1 MATLNPAERFCAQL
15 PAQDDREDEEFPYG
29 EEEDPEEELSPAM
42 RLCAQLRAHDAQL
55 AREDEEFPYGEEED
69 PEEELSPAMRLCAQL
84 RAHDAQL
91 DREEGQACEHLLR
104 AEIAAEQEPPQWL
117 DFDEYDDS
125 HWQLEDSAQE
135 QHPDAHKEAD
145 DNLFD
150 RCSSVGDDAT
160 NGAQGRGNFGGV
172 EEAPFD
178 RCGTVGCQLHDN
190 HKGLHIFPMPQSRR
204 RSDQP
209 VRLGWEPVPPKTA
222 SRPSAANFHASLTM
236 MHAAEHEAEREA
248 EGDLPGAARS
258 AVSGSASEASG
269 LQQRPR
275 PTFEASAVV
284 LNPTHSCQERKNTPT
299 YVENSD
305 KRLLKGGHLKVGT
318 RLEDIN
324 AFSTH
329 AQWLL
334 HGIPFSDLISQQPPI
349 TNHDK
354 IVRILQRNPWCWDFV
369 DAEDDAR
376 GAKPFDNVHPETL
389 TERQSK
395 SLFGLCL
402 GIYSDWDNQIN
413 VSKLPMEQQPY
424 EPSIWVCDA
433 AFLWNKSRSICALCN
448 EEMTLAADDSRYP
461 KANPDAVRTPCPN
474 KATLERK
481 WRQLLHVPSNVIA
494 CIHHRCQHL
503 TNVARPGVP
512 PTPAR
517 LGGPVAYWADAIQ
530 VIQAQG
536 HSGAPRQYEITIS
549 TVTRRAKSRLKE
561 EGVAPCPRLPGAN
574 GKRPAYPKC
583 LCPWHMRLNALQE
596 VIASEFGQQLKELR
610 RAFTAKYNRK
620 RPQTSDSDA
629 SEVEEAGY
637 GPRVR
642 PRARAAVNLMTE
654 GEMDTALEKTLNELF
669 PDHDD
674 VPFELVYMTLT
685 RMEPRA
691 ALAGGKAVE
700 ETLIRLEDARK
711 ICPFRSHLLRMR
723 AGDL

>member
-55 AREDEEFPYGEEED
+55 AREDEEFPYGEDED

-104 AEIAAEQEPPQWL
+104 AEIAAEEERAREQ
-117 DFDEYDDS
+117 D
-125 HWQLEDSAQE
+125 QE
-135 QHPDAHKEAD
+135 QDMASEMEQLSDPEWDAPLMD
-145 DNLFD
+145 DE
-150 RCSSVGDDAT
+150 DA
-160 NGAQGRGNFGGV
+160 NY
-172 EEAPFD
+172 D
-178 RCGTVGCQLHDN
+178 RCGTWGCLLPEKHS
-190 HKGLHIFPMPQSRR
+190 GLHQTAEPEGRRPRNPVLRYGYLQRTVPQQPNLAARR
-204 RSDQP
+204 
-209 VRLGWEPVPPKTA
+209 A
-222 SRPSAANFHASLTM
+222 SVAALHRAEV
-236 MHAAEHEAEREA
+236 AAEDEAEGLGAQEIDDDA
-248 EGDLPGAARS
+248 VGDLPGVARS

-275 PTFEASAVV
+275 PTFEASSVV

-354 IVRILQRNPWCWDFV
+354 IVRILQQNPWCWDFV

-629 SEVEEAGY
+629 SEVEEAGD

-700 ETLIRLEDARK
+700 ETLIRLEDARR
-711 ICPFRSHLLRMR
+711 ICPFRSHLLRIR

>member
-15 PAQDDREDEEFPYG
+15 PAQDDG
-29 EEEDPEEELSPAM
+29 
-42 RLCAQLRAHDAQL
+42 
-55 AREDEEFPYGEEED
+55 EDEEFPYGEEED

-91 DREEGQACEHLLR
+91 DREEGQAHEHLR
-104 AEIAAEQEPPQWL
+104 AKIVAEQEPSHWL

-125 HWQLEDSAQE
+125 HWQHEDSAQE
-135 QHPDAHKEAD
+135 QHPGAHEEAGN
-145 DNLFD
+145 NLFE
-150 RCSSVGDDAT
+150 RCSNVGDDAT
-160 NGAQGRGNFGGV
+160 HEAQGRGNDGGI

-209 VRLGWEPVPPKTA
+209 VRLGWEQVPPKTA

-236 MHAAEHEAEREA
+236 MHAAECEAEREA

-258 AVSGSASEASG
+258 AVSGSASEG

-275 PTFEASAVV
+275 PTFEASSVV

-354 IVRILQRNPWCWDFV
+354 IVRILQQNPWCWDFV

-596 VIASEFGQQLKELR
+596 VIASEFGQHLKELR

-629 SEVEEAGY
+629 SEVEEAGD